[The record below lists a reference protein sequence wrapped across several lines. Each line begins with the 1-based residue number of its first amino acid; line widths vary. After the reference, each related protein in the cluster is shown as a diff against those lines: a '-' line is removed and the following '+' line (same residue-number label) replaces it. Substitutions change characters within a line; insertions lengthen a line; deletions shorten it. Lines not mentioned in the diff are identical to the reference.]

1 MSGENMRYTFD
12 RHLAF
17 AAAFVVASLV
27 PTSMV
32 IEILSQGYIDT
43 SAVSPTRREIP
54 MWILYSGGS
63 LIWLFTLWWLFVPV
77 ARYIWR
83 GEIFSIAGDQIVIQG
98 TAIHKNDILSHRE
111 TFRGMRVET
120 KLGAF
125 LFHPR
130 LSSKGLAAFE
140 DFLAIRDT

>member
-1 MSGENMRYTFD
+1 MRYTFD

-17 AAAFVVASLV
+17 AAAFVVMSIV
-27 PTSMV
+27 PASMV

-43 SAVSPTRREIP
+43 SAVSSARREIP

-63 LIWLFTLWWLFVPV
+63 LIWIFLLLWLFVPV
-77 ARYIWR
+77 ARYMWH
-83 GEIFSIAGDQIVIQG
+83 GEIFSIVGDQIVIQG
-98 TAIHKNDILSHRE
+98 IAISKNDIITHRE

-140 DFLAIRDT
+140 EFLAIRDT